1 MHVKIFSDYH
11 IAPEQNRLFSTF
23 MISSSGLS
31 LKSSLANAV
40 LIFLEVLHVQ
50 PWTFLSQP
58 QGQSMRATIRLP
70 RGSSCLLLPRRAFP
84 RFGAPEARAAF
95 ELGVDTPRAR

>member
-1 MHVKIFSDYH
+1 
-11 IAPEQNRLFSTF
+11 

-58 QGQSMRATIRLP
+58 QGQSDAGNDTFAGAGRVVFFF
-70 RGSSCLLLPRRAFP
+70 PRRAFP
-84 RFGAPEARAAF
+84 RFGHRKRG
-95 ELGVDTPRAR
+95 LL